1 MKRILF
7 FAVCVMFG
15 MASYAQSNADEVALL
30 QSVYGMEKKQIV
42 ADHMKITDPEK
53 TAFWQIY
60 DEYEIARKAIG
71 TKRANGITDYA
82 KNYTTMTDDKANE
95 LVNKS
100 LALNTEF
107 LKLQKSTY
115 KKMSKAITPL
125 RAAQFFQ
132 LEMFLENMVR
142 LELAS
147 EIPFIGEFDV
157 KKAK

>member
-1 MKRILF
+1 
-7 FAVCVMFG
+7 
-15 MASYAQSNADEVALL
+15 
-30 QSVYGMEKKQIV
+30 MEKKQIV
-42 ADHMKITDPEK
+42 ADHMKITDAEK

-82 KNYTTMTDDKANE
+82 KNYTTMTDDKASE
-95 LVNKS
+95 LVNKT
-100 LALNTEF
+100 LVLNTEF
-107 LKLQKSTY
+107 LKLQKSTF
-115 KKMSKAITPL
+115 KKMAKAVTPL
-125 RAAQFFQ
+125 RAGQFFQ

-147 EIPFIGEFDV
+147 EIPFIGEIDV